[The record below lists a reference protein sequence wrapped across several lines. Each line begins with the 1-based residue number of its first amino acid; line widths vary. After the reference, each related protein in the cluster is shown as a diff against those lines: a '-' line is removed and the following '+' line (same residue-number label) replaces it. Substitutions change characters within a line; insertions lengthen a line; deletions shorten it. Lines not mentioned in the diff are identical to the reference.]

1 MKGLVYA
8 GLVLNKT
15 YFIAAGIVA
24 AAGTALISWL
34 GRILGDPESSV
45 VISIFML
52 GMQFVVMAI
61 VEEFLARDLE
71 KNIKSRFADYA
82 LAGMSKAKFVT
93 AELLKNVISMVTAF
107 ALTVLM
113 QLVFMAI
120 NPGMT
125 SAGRIYVL
133 AGMATLIGLVDWI
146 SLPLVVYL
154 KSAERAGLIVG
165 LFLGFGVVMPVMV
178 LFKLFD
184 NFWGA
189 VVDFFSNGL
198 VLLWVLGIGAAFY
211 ALFYWILLNRVR
223 KGDVC

>member
-24 AAGTALISWL
+24 AAGTALVSWL
-34 GRILGDPESSV
+34 GRVLGDPETSV
-45 VISIFML
+45 VISIFLL
-52 GMQFVVMAI
+52 GTQFVVMAI